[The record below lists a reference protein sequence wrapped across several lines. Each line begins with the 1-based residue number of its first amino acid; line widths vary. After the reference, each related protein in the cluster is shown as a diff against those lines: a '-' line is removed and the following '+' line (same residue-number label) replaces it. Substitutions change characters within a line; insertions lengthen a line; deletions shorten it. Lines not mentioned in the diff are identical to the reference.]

1 MKNFLQP
8 LLNAGITP
16 QLTSQQARTV
26 SFLNT
31 LVLLVLLLI
40 ILNLPLPV
48 IEAPQSSSAKLIVAV
63 LSIHFILIAVT
74 LLLNFSGRHTLARIY
89 FALVAATFMTYALLM
104 GTDSRWSFML
114 PIIIFLLFY
123 IFPVEDKKW
132 MYAVIAYYSIC
143 FIGLELW
150 FVHHLALL
158 SLPPGFVTKYKW
170 VNTFAVLFCA
180 IALGMPGYTII
191 NRAEKKL
198 AEEHLRSERLLL
210 NILPASIAKR
220 LKESTGI
227 IADSHRNVSVLFADI
242 VDFTKLSSN
251 ISPDKLVQLLNGI
264 FSKFDELAEQFGL
277 EKIKTIGDA
286 YMIVAG
292 LPEERNDHAE
302 TAAAMGLAM
311 LDAIAKLN
319 TTQEFKVSVQIGICS
334 GPVIAGVIGKR
345 KLSYDLWGDCVN
357 TAARMESH
365 GIAGEIQVTQSTFQ
379 LLENKYSFDSRGMI
393 EVKGKGL
400 MK

>member
-1 MKNFLQP
+1 M
-8 LLNAGITP
+8 
-16 QLTSQQARTV
+16 
-26 SFLNT
+26 
-31 LVLLVLLLI
+31 
-40 ILNLPLPV
+40 
-48 IEAPQSSSAKLIVAV
+48 
-63 LSIHFILIAVT
+63 
-74 LLLNFSGRHTLARIY
+74 
-89 FALVAATFMTYALLM
+89 
-104 GTDSRWSFML
+104 
-114 PIIIFLLFY
+114 
-123 IFPVEDKKW
+123 
-132 MYAVIAYYSIC
+132 
-143 FIGLELW
+143 
-150 FVHHLALL
+150 
-158 SLPPGFVTKYKW
+158 
-170 VNTFAVLFCA
+170 
-180 IALGMPGYTII
+180 
-191 NRAEKKL
+191 
-198 AEEHLRSERLLL
+198 RSERLLL

-286 YMIVAG
+286 YMVVAG

-311 LDAIAKLN
+311 LDTIAKLN
-319 TTQEFKVSVQIGICS
+319 TTQEFKVSVRIGICS

-345 KLSYDLWGDCVN
+345 KFSYDLWGDCVN

-379 LLENKYSFDSRGMI
+379 FLENKYSFDSRGMI

-400 MK
+400 MKAYLLKADSKLQLQ